1 MNKTRYQLG
10 FSEQHADEMYDEKKR
25 RIKGKKTLSVLSDVL
40 SKEGKNPAALNLLD
54 IGCSTGFMTK
64 LYARQ
69 FKKVTGIDID
79 KDAVLFAGARN
90 RPINTRYVVSD
101 CLQTGFSPESFDI
114 VTCTQIY
121 EHVPDARQLMREI
134 RRVLKTGGIC
144 YFAAGNRLNLVEGH
158 YGLPLLSVMPKTL
171 GHVYL
176 RITGKGKYYYERHLT
191 LMGLR
196 RLVRD
201 FEIIDYT
208 KKIVDEP
215 ARYSATDMLIPGT
228 VTHRIARIA
237 IRAAYFLCPTYI
249 WVLRK
254 RIP

>member
-10 FSEQHADEMYDEKKR
+10 FSEQHADEMYDEEKR
-25 RIKGKKTLSVLSDVL
+25 SIKAKKTLSVLDDVL
-40 SKEGKNPAALNLLD
+40 SKEGKNPEALHLLD

-90 RPINTRYVVSD
+90 RPTNTRYVVSD
-101 CLQTGFSPESFDI
+101 CLQTGFNSESFDI

-158 YGLPLLSVMPKTL
+158 YGLPLLSVMPKML

-191 LMGLR
+191 LTGLR
-196 RLVRD
+196 RLVKD

-208 KKIVDEP
+208 KKIIDEP
-215 ARYSATDMLIPGT
+215 ARYSATDMLTPGT

-237 IRAAYFLCPTYI
+237 IRVAYFLCPTYI

-254 RIP
+254 GIP